1 MTAWLSALTP
11 SARLALLGQQH
22 VIERFPFR
30 VGLESRLGGTVR
42 TNATERRGGTGA
54 QQVNDLYV
62 FDSGGEVVQVSRE
75 HFQIEQQ
82 GSEYVLVDR
91 ASACGTIVEGQ
102 RVGGDRAGGSVVL
115 HDHDV
120 IIVGDED
127 SPFVFKFR
135 VG

>member
-11 SARLALLGQQH
+11 SARLALLGEQY

-30 VGLESRLGGTVR
+30 VGRESRLGDPGHWV
-42 TNATERRGGTGA
+42 AADRRGGESVT
-54 QQVNDLYV
+54 QLNDLYV
-62 FDSGGEVVQVSRE
+62 LDCGGEVIQVSRE

-82 GSEYVLVDR
+82 GDEYRLVDR
-91 ASACGTIVEGQ
+91 ASACGTIVEG
-102 RVGGDRAGGSVVL
+102 RTVGGDRSGGSVAL

-120 IIVGDED
+120 IIVGGED

-135 VG
+135 LG